1 VTTHGTVLVVDD
13 EKNIRLS
20 LQMVLEGEGHEVV
33 VAESAEQALAMLGEL
48 SPDVVLLDIQ
58 LPGLDGHAALARIR
72 ALDAGLPVIMVS
84 GHATVTDA
92 VSATRAGAFDFIE
105 KPLSRER
112 VLVSVA
118 NALRER
124 RRDAEVKALRA
135 DSASAM
141 LGRSAVM
148 ERLRAQIAK
157 VGPTRARVLVTGES
171 GTGKELVARAIHD
184 ASDRAGA
191 PFVKVNCAAIPD
203 ELIESTLFGHEKGA
217 FTGAVA
223 RRRGEFERAHRGTLF
238 LDEIG
243 DMSLAAQAKV
253 LRVLQT
259 QELTRVGGEQ
269 SIPVDVRVV
278 AATHRDLGAACR
290 SGAFREDL
298 FFRLAVVPIETPPLR
313 LRREDVPLLAEAFLS
328 TVCRENGFRGRRF
341 EPSVLEALSAYEWPG
356 NVRELRNLVER
367 MAILSGE
374 VISEQDVP
382 DHIGERGGRTVDD
395 ASALAGQGT
404 LRDFRDA
411 AERGFI
417 EARLRELGWNI
428 SRAAESLG
436 LERTHLHK
444 RMNALGIRR
453 ERSTGE
459 RGP

>member
-1 VTTHGTVLVVDD
+1 MTTHGTVLVVDD

-58 LPGLDGHAALARIR
+58 LPGLDGHAALGRMR
-72 ALDAGLPVIMVS
+72 ALDPGLPVIMVS

-112 VLVSVA
+112 VLVSVS

-135 DSASAM
+135 DSTSVM
-141 LGRSAVM
+141 LGRSAAM

-184 ASDRAGA
+184 ASDRAAA

-278 AATHRDLGAACR
+278 AATHRDLEAACR

-298 FFRLAVVPIETPPLR
+298 FFRLAVVPISTPPLR
-313 LRREDVPLLAEAFLS
+313 QRREDVPLLAESFLS